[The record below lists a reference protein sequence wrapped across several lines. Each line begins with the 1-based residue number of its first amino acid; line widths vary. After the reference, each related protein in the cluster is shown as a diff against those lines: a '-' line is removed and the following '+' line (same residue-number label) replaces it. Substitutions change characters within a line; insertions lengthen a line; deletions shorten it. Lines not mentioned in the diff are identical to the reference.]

1 MGFSQWLQQLN
12 YDWLLQELFII
23 LAALSAITVH
33 ESAHGLVA
41 YWLGDDTA
49 KSMGRVSLNPLHHI
63 DLVGLIMMAVVK
75 FGWAKPVPINMQR
88 FKNPKAGMALTAL
101 AGPVANLLLAYLAM
115 GVWKL
120 LYYWAPVT
128 VGTVFA
134 ARFLQ
139 YLVMMDVSLAVFNLI
154 PVPPLDGSRVLLAVL
169 PQRIY
174 FGIMKYERVI
184 LIVML
189 AVVWSGFLDGPLT
202 LLNDAVWDLLDLG
215 TGYIDQI
222 AYSMYYAS
230 IGTVI

>member
-1 MGFSQWLQQLN
+1 MTTQATYYIIRALVALVAIPFHEAGHALAA
-12 YDWLLQELFII
+12 WLL
-23 LAALSAITVH
+23 
-33 ESAHGLVA
+33 
-41 YWLGDDTA
+41 GDATA
-49 KSMGRVSLNPLHHI
+49 KREGRLSLNPFAHF
-63 DLVGLIMMAVVK
+63 DLLGTLCMVFAGV
-75 FGWAKPVPINMQR
+75 GWAKPVSTDPRN

-115 GVWKL
+115 VVWKL

>member
-1 MGFSQWLQQLN
+1 MTSRGLYYLIRALVTLVAIPFHEAGHALAA
-12 YDWLLQELFII
+12 WLL
-23 LAALSAITVH
+23 
-33 ESAHGLVA
+33 
-41 YWLGDDTA
+41 GDPTA
-49 KSMGRVSLNPLHHI
+49 RREGRLSLNPFRHF
-63 DLVGLIMMAVVK
+63 DLMGTLCMVLAGV
-75 FGWAKPVPINMQR
+75 GWAQPVSTDPR
-88 FKNPKAGMALTAL
+88 HFKNPKAGMALTAL

-115 GVWKL
+115 VVWKL

>member
-1 MGFSQWLQQLN
+1 MTTQATYYIIRALVALVAIPFHEAGHALAA
-12 YDWLLQELFII
+12 WLL
-23 LAALSAITVH
+23 
-33 ESAHGLVA
+33 
-41 YWLGDDTA
+41 GDATA
-49 KSMGRVSLNPLHHI
+49 KREGRLSLNPFAHF
-63 DLVGLIMMAVVK
+63 DLLGTLCMVFAGV
-75 FGWAKPVPINMQR
+75 GWAKPVSTNPRN
-88 FKNPKAGMALTAL
+88 FKNPKWGMALTAL
-101 AGPVANLLLAYLAM
+101 AGPVANLVLAYLGMVA
-115 GVWKL
+115 WKVM
-120 LYYWAPVT
+120 YYWAPVNNAT
-128 VGTVFA
+128 IYIA
-134 ARFLQ
+134 MFLR
-139 YLVMMDVSLAVFNLI
+139 YLVLMNVSLAVFNLI

>member
-1 MGFSQWLQQLN
+1 MTPRMFYTLARV
-12 YDWLLQELFII
+12 
-23 LAALSAITVH
+23 LAALTVIPFH
-33 ESAHGLVA
+33 EAGHALA
-41 YWLGDDTA
+41 AWLLGDPTA
-49 KSMGRVSLNPLHHI
+49 KQQGRLSLNPFRHF
-63 DLVGLIMMAVVK
+63 DLLGTLCMVFAGV
-75 FGWAKPVPINMQR
+75 GWAKPVSTDPRN
-88 FKNPKAGMALTAL
+88 FKNPKWGMALTAL
-101 AGPVANLLLAYLAM
+101 AGPVANLILAYLAM
-115 GVWKL
+115 VVWKL